1 MFGIDTTMI
10 RSTAA
15 AAVAADSA
23 LTSTAG
29 SALRSFL
36 VARAG
41 TGAQSDSILTGVNP
55 VEYTASNPI
64 RLFIIQ
70 AAIIII
76 MTRLLAIPLA
86 RIRQPTVI
94 AEVITGILLGPSVM
108 GHIPGFTRNIFPTA
122 SLPNLNLMA
131 NVGLVLFLFTVGLE
145 VDLAV
150 IKKNVRASAYVGIAG
165 ISLPFGLGAAISV
178 GIYNDLIK
186 TSPTLAANKSQSF
199 GHFLLFSGVA
209 MAITAFP
216 VLARILTETKLLT
229 TKVGSVVLAAGV
241 ANDVVGWILLAL
253 TVALVNAST
262 GLTALYILLTTVAWA
277 LFLFLGIRPV
287 FIWLAKRSGSLENG
301 PTQTMTTITILL
313 VLVSAWMTD
322 IIGVHA
328 IFGAFLVGLMVPHE
342 GGFAVALI
350 EKIEDLVSVLLLPLY
365 FALSG
370 LKTNLGALDDGI
382 IWGYTIGIIA
392 IAFISKFVG
401 CAAAARWACNF
412 SVRESTAVGTLMSC
426 KGLVELIVLNIGL
439 SAGILDTRVF
449 SMFVV
454 MAIVSTVA
462 TTPLTLW
469 AYPAHLRQEA
479 EEKPRHAISAGDRT
493 DGSLSDE
500 KDGAGLGSGGKG
512 GAASAFISQRVL
524 VVLDRFDNLPG
535 LMTVVQLLQPFTSTR
550 RASPLPAPV
559 ADDDDV
565 DSLSGSRSHSE
576 SSGEQ
581 AGIITAAAATTPSGG
596 DADEKKQDD
605 IASATPILRSD
616 APFKAPV
623 KAARSGP
630 PGPAVHVSALR
641 LIELTDRLSAVM
653 KAADAL
659 VLESQR
665 ALDPLLGVFRT
676 FAALHGLRVKEE
688 KLAIVERD
696 EYARTVQAQADR
708 ERAERAALITG
719 PQRERGLVL
728 VPWTLPHVYHSFA
741 YPSSSSSSSGAAGG
755 SSAPVTPSIIPR
767 SNPFEGIFGKSTPG
781 GADSADYANSGSGD
795 IGGGPQ
801 QANFVRRLFQSAHTA
816 DIGLVLDR
824 PATAAAATELLLPGV
839 NSVNKRILLAFMG
852 GPDDR
857 AALAF
862 VLALCDVNEN
872 LQVTV
877 LRLRRAA
884 DGDDEEGE
892 QQAGGATGVAGHA
905 GSLPPT
911 VHHGGT
917 GARGDGPGAIPAFTA
932 PAHGGTVQDTVYP
945 AAAGGMSAT
954 LQASLEDD
962 VALEAATKHAAF
974 AQRGQIRIVER
985 ATPYPLSELL
995 TLTEAAQTGQA
1006 QAQAKASDADADWT
1020 SRPFSLII
1028 VGRGRRMPTMT
1039 HRIELKALLASAA
1052 SNANANAR
1060 AAAGVTGAAA
1070 EAVARISADRPA
1082 SRAAALV
1089 RAHAVPSSAG
1099 AHGIHAGA
1107 LDSDTCKVIGE
1118 PAMALMLARVT
1129 APTLVLAASATTANT
1144 TLRA

>member
-1 MFGIDTTMI
+1 MLNIDTMSAAVVTGTDNLA
-10 RSTAA
+10 RSGNQLGGLIARATAA
-15 AAVAADSA
+15 K
-23 LTSTAG
+23 
-29 SALRSFL
+29 
-36 VARAG
+36 
-41 TGAQSDSILTGVNP
+41 SDSILSGVSP
-55 VEYTASNPI
+55 VEYSTANPI

-76 MTRLLAIPLA
+76 MTRLLAIPLSK
-86 RIRQPTVI
+86 IRQPTVI
-94 AEVITGILLGPSVM
+94 AEVITGILLGPSVL
-108 GHIPGFTRNIFPTA
+108 GHLPGFTENIFPTA
-122 SLPNLNLMA
+122 SLVNLNLMA

-150 IKKNVRASAYVGIAG
+150 IKKNFRASVYVGIAG

-186 TSPTLAANKSQSF
+186 TAPSLQGKNQSF

-216 VLARILTETKLLT
+216 VLARILTETKLLS

-253 TVALVNAST
+253 TVALVNASS

-277 LFLFLGIRPV
+277 LFLFIAIRPV
-287 FIWLAKRSGSLENG
+287 FIWLAKRTGSLENG

-350 EKIEDLVSVLLLPLY
+350 EKIEDLVAVLLLPLY

-370 LKTNLGALDDGI
+370 LKTNLGALDDGL

-392 IAFISKFVG
+392 VAFVSKFVG
-401 CAAAARWACNF
+401 CAAAARYACKF
-412 SVRESTAVGTLMSC
+412 TIRESAAVGTLMSC

-454 MAIVSTVA
+454 MAIVSTIA

-469 AYPAHLRQEA
+469 AYPAKYR
-479 EEKPRHAISAGDRT
+479 EEDSQRSPAAI
-493 DGSLSDE
+493 GSGPASSDMNE
-500 KDGAGLGSGGKG
+500 KDGSGKALPSSGH
-512 GAASAFISQRVL
+512 FVSQRLL

-535 LMTVVQLLQPFTSTR
+535 LMTVVQLLQPFTSSSYR
-550 RASPLPAPV
+550 PSSQPAT
-559 ADDDDV
+559 
-565 DSLSGSRSHSE
+565 SRSRSE
-576 SSGEQ
+576 DDGDSISSQ
-581 AGIITAAAATTPSGG
+581 SDNAGVVGDAASEKKVDGLEVTTPV
-596 DADEKKQDD
+596 
-605 IASATPILRSD
+605 LRSD
-616 APFKAPV
+616 APYKSSST
-623 KAARSGP
+623 KRSSTAAS
-630 PGPAVHVSALR
+630 GPAVHLSALR

-676 FAALHGLRVKEE
+676 FAALHGLRVQGE

-696 EYARTVQAQADR
+696 EYASTVQGQADR
-708 ERAERAALITG
+708 DRAERG
-719 PQRERGLVL
+719 SVQEKGLVL

-741 YPSSSSSSSGAAGG
+741 YSNGRARSA
-755 SSAPVTPSIIPR
+755 SSAAPGTTSVPATPSAIR
-767 SNPFEGIFGKSTPG
+767 SNPFDGIFGRSTP
-781 GADSADYANSGSGD
+781 SAAGEATEGSSSGD

-824 PATAAAATELLLPGV
+824 PATAAAATELLLPGA
-839 NSVNKRILLAFMG
+839 NSVSKRILLAFMG

-857 AALAF
+857 AALNL
-862 VLALCDVNEN
+862 VLALCDINEN
-872 LQVTV
+872 LRVTV
-877 LRLRRAA
+877 LRLRRSA
-884 DGDDEEGE
+884 EGE
-892 QQAGGATGVAGHA
+892 DEDGEEREGAAHVG
-905 GSLPPT
+905 LPPT
-911 VHHGGT
+911 VHHGGA
-917 GARGDGPGAIPAFTA
+917 GATASHRAGGIPAFTA

-945 AAAGGMSAT
+945 GNNNGGAST

-962 VALEAATKHAAF
+962 VALDSAKKHPAF
-974 AQRGQIRIVER
+974 ASRGQLRFVER
-985 ATPYPLSELL
+985 ASAYPLSELL
-995 TLTEAAQTGQA
+995 VLTESAQTGSSLS
-1006 QAQAKASDADADWT
+1006 SDEDEGGDNAEWT
-1020 SRPFSLII
+1020 SRAFSLII

-1052 SNANANAR
+1052 SNIASSSSSSTEPSSTTIPSS
-1060 AAAGVTGAAA
+1060 VS
-1070 EAVARISADRPA
+1070 RIPRDRPA
-1082 SRAAALV
+1082 TRAAALV
-1089 RAHAVPSSAG
+1089 RAHAVPSSNAG
-1099 AHGIHAGA
+1099 AGGGAGIHAGA

-1118 PAMALMLARVT
+1118 PAMALMLARVS
-1129 APTLVLAASATTANT
+1129 APTLVIAASSSSAVTSA
-1144 TLRA
+1144 RA

>member
-1 MFGIDTTMI
+1 MLGIDTMSSAVLSGTGNLA
-10 RSTAA
+10 RSGNTLSNLIVRAA
-15 AAVAADSA
+15 A
-23 LTSTAG
+23 
-29 SALRSFL
+29 
-36 VARAG
+36 
-41 TGAQSDSILTGVNP
+41 GAQSDSILTGVNP
-55 VEYTASNPI
+55 VEYSAANPI

-76 MTRLLAIPLA
+76 MTRLLAIPLGK
-86 RIRQPTVI
+86 IRQPTVI
-94 AEVITGILLGPSVM
+94 AEVITGILLGPSVL
-108 GHIPGFTRNIFPTA
+108 GHIPGFTENIFPTA
-122 SLPNLNLMA
+122 SLTNLNLMA

-150 IKKNVRASAYVGIAG
+150 IKKNFRASAYVGIAG

-186 TSPTLAANKSQSF
+186 TAPSLQGKNQSF

-253 TVALVNAST
+253 TVALVNASS

-277 LFLFLGIRPV
+277 LFLFLAIRPV
-287 FIWLAKRSGSLENG
+287 FVWLAKRTGSLENG

-350 EKIEDLVSVLLLPLY
+350 EKIEDLVAVLLLPLY

-370 LKTNLGALDDGI
+370 LKTNLGALDDGL
-382 IWGYTIGIIA
+382 IWGYTIGIITV
-392 IAFISKFVG
+392 AFVSKFVG
-401 CAAAARWACNF
+401 CAAAARYACKF
-412 SVRESTAVGTLMSC
+412 TVRESAAVGTLMSC

-469 AYPAHLRQEA
+469 AYPAKYRDEQA
-479 EEKPRHAISAGDRT
+479 QRSAAIGSGKGDI
-493 DGSLSDE
+493 DSLDE
-500 KDGAGLGSGGKG
+500 KDGSGRLGPDGKPLS
-512 GAASAFISQRVL
+512 ASTSFVSQRLL

-535 LMTVVQLLQPFTSTR
+535 LMTVIQLLQPFTSTR
-550 RASPLPAPV
+550 RGALPPASRS
-559 ADDDDV
+559 DDDDG
-565 DSLSGSRSHSE
+565 DSIDARGSQSE
-576 SSGEQ
+576 SSGGH
-581 AGIITAAAATTPSGG
+581 ADVATGAEEATS
-596 DADEKKQDD
+596 EKKQDG
-605 IASATPILRSD
+605 IESTTPVLRSD
-616 APFKAPV
+616 APFKSSSA
-623 KAARSGP
+623 KRNNTSS
-630 PGPAVHVSALR
+630 GPAVHLSALR

-676 FAALHGLRVKEE
+676 FAALHGLRVKQE

-708 ERAERAALITG
+708 ERAERAVAGLV
-719 PQRERGLVL
+719 QNEREKGLVL

-741 YPSSSSSSSGAAGG
+741 YSDATSLNAAGGGAAGSG
-755 SSAPVTPSIIPR
+755 TTSVPVTPSVIPR
-767 SNPFEGIFGKSTPG
+767 SNPFEGIFGRSTPS
-781 GADSADYANSGSGD
+781 AATDSADGSSSGD

-801 QANFVRRLFQSAHTA
+801 QANFVRRLFQSAHSA

-824 PATAAAATELLLPGV
+824 PATAAAATELFLPGA
-839 NSVNKRILLAFMG
+839 NSLSKRVLLAFMG

-857 AALAF
+857 AALSL
-862 VLALCDVNEN
+862 VLALCDINEN
-872 LQVTV
+872 LRVTV
-877 LRLRRAA
+877 LRLRRSAE
-884 DGDDEEGE
+884 GEDEEDE
-892 QQAGGATGVAGHA
+892 TVPQVGGS
-905 GSLPPT
+905 SLPPT
-911 VHHGGT
+911 VHHGAAAVG
-917 GARGDGPGAIPAFTA
+917 RGGGPGGIPAFTA

-945 AAAGGMSAT
+945 AQAGGT
-954 LQASLEDD
+954 QLQASLEDD
-962 VALEAATKHAAF
+962 VALEAAKKHPAF
-974 AQRGQIRIVER
+974 VQRGQLRFVER

-995 TLTEAAQTGQA
+995 VLTESAQTGL
-1006 QAQAKASDADADWT
+1006 ASAELKEGEGADAEWT
-1020 SRPFSLII
+1020 SRAFSLII

-1052 SNANANAR
+1052 SNIRSSTTTESTTA
-1060 AAAGVTGAAA
+1060 T
-1070 EAVARISADRPA
+1070 ETLSRIPRDRPA
-1082 SRAAALV
+1082 TRAAALV
-1089 RAHAVPSSAG
+1089 RAHAVPSSSG
-1099 AHGIHAGA
+1099 NHGIHAGA

-1118 PAMALMLARVT
+1118 PAMALMLARVS
-1129 APTLVLAASATTANT
+1129 APTLVIAASSTSAITSM
-1144 TLRA
+1144 RA